1 MPDGGCCRGSRGRFD
16 LPELDT
22 ALIIACRIRSAVA
35 LHFAPCRV
43 HRTLRVTP
51 AMQARAGGSR
61 LDDCRANS
69 GGLEGG
75 VPNARLQRQR
85 V

>member
-35 LHFAPCRV
+35 LHFARYHPCGASDAARDSGDAGPA
-43 HRTLRVTP
+43 LRITS
-51 AMQARAGGSR
+51 GR
-61 LDDCRANS
+61 LPS
-69 GGLEGG
+69 
-75 VPNARLQRQR
+75 
-85 V
+85 